1 MYYFLQGPMPSTQK
15 PKVTLAQRLSGIQQ
29 IILAEIRSTQT
40 RLTEAINKTDF
51 AAAQEAIQVLQRV
64 MRMRELTDELLQL
77 ARGDKVSRAAKQV
90 AESLPQ
96 NAAGAKKSV
105 ATTAVPTK
113 KPAAEIKKAVPSRS
127 TTTPS
132 AASSS
137 TNQTAASASPTL
149 EKRVVS
155 SPADVPPAQEKR
167 RGPVPKGLRTPER
180 AFIIPIL
187 EILEEKGGQADTE
200 TVIAGILERMD
211 SILKPGDFETTSS
224 TDQPRWKVSLY
235 LARTSLLRQGLLRR
249 DVPRG
254 VWAISEAGREYLLQ
268 HTQ

>member
-1 MYYFLQGPMPSTQK
+1 MPSTQK

-51 AAAQEAIQVLQRV
+51 AAAQEAIQALQRV